1 MKRKIFIW
9 STVVILIDQLVKML
23 IINNLNSGDS
33 ISIIDNFFNITY
45 VENVGAA
52 WGLFAGSRWFL
63 IIIALLAIYAIIKYF
78 LLDVVVT
85 KIEFISYILI
95 LGGIVSNMID
105 RIIHGYVIDYFEF
118 NMVFYQFPVF
128 NLADT
133 AIVIGTG
140 LVILHLI
147 MNALKQRRKK

>member
-9 STVVILIDQLVKML
+9 SVLVVLIDQLVKML
-23 IINNLNSGDS
+23 IINNLSSGDS
-33 ISIIDNFFNITY
+33 ISLIGNFFNITY

-63 IIIALLAIYAIIKYF
+63 IIIALLATYAIIKYF

-85 KIEFISYILI
+85 KIEFVSYILI
-95 LGGIVSNMID
+95 LGGIIGNMID
-105 RIIHGYVIDYFEF
+105 RIIRGYVIDYFEF
-118 NMVFYQFPVF
+118 NLGFYQFPVF

-147 MNALKQRRKK
+147 INALKQRRKK